1 MAVAPKLARDVWP
14 IIKQRVAITGF
25 VSTLILLVIVAGAL
39 YFTGLLE
46 KDLVL
51 SLVILVVVGFGQA
64 ITTFIVK
71 IIFGRPLKDLL
82 ATIIHIGGEPTDLPM
97 PNPNK
102 PIHERTGMK
111 DALDTLHNLAQKVDG
126 VLPNQQIGS
135 VEVQN
140 TNLGT
145 DSLKAALDDIKAG
158 LAIMN
163 HERQI
168 TYHNKSTPIIVS
180 PDGTERLQLLFD
192 DDKNTIDSWL
202 GEVAD
207 KEIRAE
213 KIWRRVPNHT
223 SDEGEQRF
231 YDVFAN
237 YEKGTETEVV
247 ITLVDQTEN
256 YSSAEA
262 DLEFMAFAAHELRG
276 PITVIRGYLD
286 TLEVDLGDK
295 LTDDHREIIRRI
307 NASTNRLASYI
318 NNILNTSR
326 FDRRHLKLNLV
337 ETRFSDIYDTIQDDM
352 DLRAKS
358 QGRSLTVDIP
368 DSLPTIAADT
378 ASMSEVITNL
388 IDNAIKYSHE
398 GGVVEVK
405 GQVRGDNVEIDICD
419 HGVGMPASIMDNL
432 FSKFYRSHRSR
443 EAVQGTGIGLYI
455 SKAIME
461 SHGGDIRVSSVDGE
475 GSTFTISLP
484 TYAITKNKLQQ
495 SPADDNTPLIQP
507 IKEGVI
513 INHGVHR

>member
-1 MAVAPKLARDVWP
+1 MAVTPKLARDVWP
-14 IIKQRVAITGF
+14 SLKQRVATTSVI
-25 VSTLILLVIVAGAL
+25 STLILLVLVGSAL
-39 YFTGLLE
+39 YLTGLLQQ
-46 KDLVL
+46 DIIL
-51 SLVILVVVGFGQA
+51 SIVILAVVGLGQA
-64 ITTFIVK
+64 LTTFIVK
-71 IIFGRPLKDLL
+71 NIFGRPLKDIL

-97 PNPNK
+97 PNPNQ
-102 PIHERTGMK
+102 PSHARTGMK
-111 DALDTLHNLAQKVDG
+111 DALDTLHSLAQNADG
-126 VLPNQQIGS
+126 LSPVQQIS
-135 VEVQN
+135 SPD
-140 TNLGT
+140 NLM
-145 DSLKAALDDIKAG
+145 KALDTITAG

-163 HERQI
+163 HSRNI
-168 TYHNKSTPIIVS
+168 TYHNKATPVVVS

-202 GEVAD
+202 NEIAD

-231 YDVFAN
+231 YDVFVN
-237 YEKGTETEVV
+237 YEKGADSEII
-247 ITLVDQTEN
+247 ITLVDQTDN
-256 YSSAEA
+256 YSAAEG

-286 TLEVDLGDK
+286 ALENDLSDQ

-307 NASTNRLASYI
+307 NASTNRLASYVS
-318 NNILNTSR
+318 NILNTSR

-337 ETRFSDIYDTIQDDM
+337 ETRFCDIYAAIQDDM

-358 QGRSLTVDIP
+358 QGRSLVADIP
-368 DSLPTIAADT
+368 SDLPTIAADT

-388 IDNAIKYSHE
+388 IDNAIKYSRE

-405 GQVRGDNVEIDICD
+405 GQVRGDNVELDIRD
-419 HGVGMPASIMDNL
+419 HGIGMPASIMDNL

-475 GSTFTISLP
+475 GSTFTISVP
-484 TYAITKNKLQQ
+484 TYSIVKSKLDQ
-495 SPADDNTPLIQP
+495 SKADDNTPLIQP